1 MRPDPYKQKASLKH
15 QAAHRPAQSPQNAT
29 QDSKTSGASTTSTV
43 GPPRERSKYA
53 RRKIQ
58 DNSWRF
64 NDDLANTSG
73 MPTESGGAAET
84 DDDDNIRDFLGY
96 LKEESQNISADQSA
110 AYFRLRSEAE
120 SDNLSSYNEDT
131 WSKLVEINW
140 DGLLRVA
147 AMPLHELLDV
157 KDDTPLPEEMLSM
170 LPEEPERKE
179 QQGRQIHLES
189 QTAGHVGGHIPSAL
203 ELAPGISPNKG
214 TPTAKN
220 DPAAA
225 AATTTGTHADGVPA
239 LPAKSNSS
247 VDDLEAFLDQI
258 L

>member
-1 MRPDPYKQKASLKH
+1 MRPDPYKQKASRRH
-15 QAAHRPAQSPQNAT
+15 QAAHRPTQSPQNAT
-29 QDSKTSGASTTSTV
+29 QDGKASTTSTISTV

-64 NDDLANTSG
+64 NDDPANTSG
-73 MPTESGGAAET
+73 IPTESGGAAEA
-84 DDDDNIRDFLGY
+84 DDDENVRDFLDY
-96 LKEESQNISADQSA
+96 LKEESQNIYADQSA

-120 SDNLSSYNEDT
+120 SANLSSYNEDT

-147 AMPLHELLDV
+147 AAMPLHELLGV
-157 KDDTPLPEEMLSM
+157 KDDTPLPEEMTSM
-170 LPEEPERKE
+170 LSEEPERKVH
-179 QQGRQIHLES
+179 QSRQINLEP
-189 QTAGHVGGHIPSAL
+189 QIAGHVAGHIPNAL

-214 TPTAKN
+214 TPTARTG
-220 DPAAA
+220 PAAA
-225 AATTTGTHADGVPA
+225 SVTHADGVSA
-239 LPAKSNSS
+239 LPAKSNPS